1 MKRNKM
7 SQEWRTE
14 SRQK

>member
-1 MKRNKM
+1 M